1 MKSFLIWLKMIVDR
15 FVPPLFL
22 LPLLI
27 LPFDFITQF
36 FWYIGGL
43 FFLVSIVSIIWKLLK
58 LRSLQAKGDVI
69 AVASLKKKLVRPALA
84 TGIFLLAVLFAF
96 LSIKSAD
103 AYGIETAKRV
113 QAECAAQGI
122 CPETISEWSEP
133 FSSTYAGSET
143 RYGLFGTKYILRY
156 MPRNNRSEFEI
167 EVRHALEDS
176 FSVKG
181 GVNKPLSGSMWGG
194 GMDPRPVPIQ

>member
-1 MKSFLIWLKMIVDR
+1 MNSFLAWLRIIVDR

-22 LPLLI
+22 LPLFV
-27 LPFDFITQF
+27 LPFDFITQI

-43 FFLVSIVSIIWKLLK
+43 FFFVSIISIVWKLLK
-58 LRSLQAKGDVI
+58 LRSLRAKGDVFAI
-69 AVASLKKKLVRPALA
+69 ASLKKKLIRPTLA
-84 TGIFLLAVLFAF
+84 IAIFLLAVLFAF

-113 QAECAAQGI
+113 QAECTAQGI

-133 FSSTYAGSET
+133 FSSTYAASET
-143 RYGLFGTKYILRY
+143 SYGLFGTKYVLRY
-156 MPRNNRSEFEI
+156 IPRNNRSEFEV

-181 GVNKPLSGSMWGG
+181 GVNKQLSGSMWGG
-194 GMDPRPVPIQ
+194 GIDPRLVPIQ

>member
-1 MKSFLIWLKMIVDR
+1 MKS
-15 FVPPLFL
+15 
-22 LPLLI
+22 
-27 LPFDFITQF
+27 
-36 FWYIGGL
+36 
-43 FFLVSIVSIIWKLLK
+43 
-58 LRSLQAKGDVI
+58 LRAKGDAI
-69 AVASLKKKLVRPALA
+69 AVTSLKKKLVRPVLV

-113 QAECAAQGI
+113 QAECTAQGI

-133 FSSTYAGSET
+133 FSSTYAASET
-143 RYGLFGTKYILRY
+143 SYGLFGTKYILRY
-156 MPRNNRSEFEI
+156 MPRNNRMEFEI

-194 GMDPRPVPIQ
+194 GVDPRPVPIQ